1 MSEHRTSDRPV
12 SGWAVGGVLFAG
24 TLMIVAG
31 TFQALQGLAAIIDDD
46 FFVVANGY
54 AYDIDVTAWGWIH
67 LIVGI
72 IVALTGAFLFS
83 GSGVA
88 AGVAMFIAVLA
99 AISNFF
105 FVPYYPLWS
114 LLNIG
119 LAVWVIWSLTRP
131 GVLRND

>member
-1 MSEHRTSDRPV
+1 MTEYETPRGPV
-12 SGWAVGGVLFAG
+12 SGWAIGGAFFAAALLVITG
-24 TLMIVAG
+24 I
-31 TFQALQGLAAIIDDD
+31 FQALQGLAAIIDDD
-46 FFVVANGY
+46 FFVVSDGY
-54 AYDIDVTAWGWIH
+54 AYDIDVSAWGWIH
-67 LIVGI
+67 LVIGIV
-72 IVALTGAFLFS
+72 VALNGAYLLTGSPIA
-83 GSGVA
+83 GGIAIVIA
-88 AGVAMFIAVLA
+88 AIA